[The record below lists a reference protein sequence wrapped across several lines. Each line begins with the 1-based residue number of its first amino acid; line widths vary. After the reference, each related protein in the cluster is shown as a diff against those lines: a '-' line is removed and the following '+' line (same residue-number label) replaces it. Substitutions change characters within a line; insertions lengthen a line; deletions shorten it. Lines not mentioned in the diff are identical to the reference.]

1 MLILA
6 PFGQATI
13 TERSLTLA
21 STWVRQARYVTP
33 VSTRF
38 RQAQWIVFSLFSS
51 PHSPRRS
58 GPHWPP
64 RLRPRVL
71 GQIAVFPKTSRQ
83 PTCLRGDVVM
93 FRRQI
98 AHVAVSADLLQ
109 RELPRLYGLLS
120 PEPLHVQVSHSP
132 RSNSVVHAE
141 VCGTV
146 REYLYSCASP
156 LERAMTCC
164 VEQLNSMGRSPYCSN
179 APVVLRR
186 DSEPAQ
192 SESPNTTYFSGTSC
206 AW

>member
-1 MLILA
+1 MPSRRSRAQLA
-6 PFGQATI
+6 HLRYADLGPSRPSDHHGA
-13 TERSLTLA
+13 L
-21 STWVRQARYVTP
+21 VDARVHLGPPGSICHPT

-38 RQAQWIVFSLFSS
+38 RQAQWIVLSLFSS

-64 RLRPRVL
+64 RLRPASSGKSQSSQRH
-71 GQIAVFPKTSRQ
+71 QDSQPVF
-83 PTCLRGDVVM
+83 VVM

-109 RELPRLYGLLS
+109 REPPRLYGLLS

-146 REYLYSCASP
+146 REYF
-156 LERAMTCC
+156 
-164 VEQLNSMGRSPYCSN
+164 QLRLHSSLNQQ
-179 APVVLRR
+179 L
-186 DSEPAQ
+186 D
-192 SESPNTTYFSGTSC
+192 
-206 AW
+206 